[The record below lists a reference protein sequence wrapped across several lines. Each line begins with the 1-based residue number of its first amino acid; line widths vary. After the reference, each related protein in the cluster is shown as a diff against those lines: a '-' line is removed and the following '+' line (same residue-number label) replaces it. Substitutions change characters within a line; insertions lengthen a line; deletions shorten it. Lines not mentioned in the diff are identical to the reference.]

1 MSDPS
6 NGYES
11 IAAHFMRA
19 RNNRIGPAAV
29 LEWSASLPPGASILD
44 LGCGHGVPTSE
55 VLIRQ
60 GFAVHGVDASPT
72 LLAGFRSRFPHAPAE
87 CCAAEDSAFFHRTF
101 DAAIAWGLLFL
112 LPEELQPIVINKVA
126 RALNPGGHF
135 LFTAPEEITTW
146 QDSLTG
152 RESISLGRASYLQI
166 LHDAGMT
173 LTGEMSD
180 EGNNHYYLAELR
192 VSAPPRQFLVF

>member
-1 MSDPS
+1 MCDSS

-11 IAAHFMRA
+11 IAGHFMRA

-29 LEWSASLPPGASILD
+29 LEWSASLAPGASILD

-55 VLIRQ
+55 TLIGQ
-60 GFAVHGVDASPT
+60 GFAVHAVDASPT
-72 LLAGFRSRFPHAPAE
+72 LLAAFRQRFPHVPAE
-87 CCAAEDSAFFHRTF
+87 CSAAEDSAFFHRTF

-112 LPEELQPIVINKVA
+112 LPPETQPIVIGKVG

-135 LFTAPEEITTW
+135 LFTAPEEVTTW

-152 RESISLGRASYLQI
+152 RESISLGRAAYLQI
-166 LHDAGMT
+166 LRDAGMT
-173 LTGEMSD
+173 LTGERSD
-180 EGNNHYYLAELR
+180 EGNNHYYLAER
-192 VSAPPRQFLVF
+192 RG

>member
-1 MSDPS
+1 LSSVPADAS

-11 IAAHFMRA
+11 IAGHFMRA
-19 RNNRIGPAAV
+19 RNSRIGPSAV
-29 LEWSASLPPGASILD
+29 LEWSASLVPAASILD

-55 VLIRQ
+55 TLIDR

-72 LLAGFRSRFPHAPAE
+72 LLAAFRQRFPNAPAE

-112 LPEELQPIVINKVA
+112 LPAETQPILIRKVA
-126 RALNPGGHF
+126 RALNPGGRF

-152 RESISLGRASYLQI
+152 RESISLGRGAYLQM
-166 LHDAGMT
+166 LHDAGLH
-173 LTGEMSD
+173 LTGERSD
-180 EGNNHYYLAELR
+180 EGNNHYYLAEL
-192 VSAPPRQFLVF
+192 SA